1 MNSIIKTAANSQ
13 KNSVNQM
20 RRMAQN
26 RMEYNTQ
33 RQDWGSPKK
42 KRKNKVMY
50 GQYIRNVDRQLISK
64 EDTFLC
70 LSNGDLKTET
80 ESEIVAA

>member
-33 RQDWGSPKK
+33 GKIGGVPKK